1 MEQLEELDIFLKKN
15 SLSVKIFVYS
25 ALIIVIAMSISY
37 SISIFFLEQHFILER
52 KEEFPKIAKE
62 VEYFLNTEKDSELR
76 NYIKNLKEKK
86 DITVLIM
93 DEREKKWVNNRG
105 GSGSGFLVE
114 NLESKKF
121 FIKNQRLT
129 EAKILLYNEK
139 IENRWVS
146 IRTSLSILNYYKK
159 EIGYFNLI
167 GAIIAILIS
176 LIFGKLFSKKFVKDI
191 EILQNKTEEISNLN
205 FKSNITIDRED
216 ELGLLSKNI
225 DKMSKK
231 LEIAIN
237 DLESFVSNTS
247 HELKTPI
254 AIISSKVQIL
264 MKNQKI
270 DSDILDTYKII
281 LRESYYTKELISKLL
296 ILSKLDALK
305 SLKKEKVNLKD
316 LILKT
321 IERYDYIELSKNLI
335 ITSEIENINILIDKE
350 FFQIALENIIQN
362 SLKYCEENKEVN
374 IQLKNGILKIENE
387 ILEDKIIDLDKIFIP
402 FNRGD
407 NYSRIEGNGLGLT
420 LVKKIF
426 LMLNIKYQVCIEDKK
441 FKFII
446 YLK

>member
-15 SLSVKIFVYS
+15 SLSTKIFIYS
-25 ALIIVIAMSISY
+25 ALIIIIAIGISY
-37 SISIFFLEQHFILER
+37 TISIFFLEQHFILER

-62 VEYFLNTEKDSELR
+62 IEYFLNTRKDFELES
-76 NYIKNLKEKK
+76 YTKNLKEKK

-93 DEREKKWVNNRG
+93 DEREKRWINNRG
-105 GSGSGFLVE
+105 GSGSGFLIE
-114 NLESKKF
+114 NLENKKF
-121 FIKNQRLT
+121 LIKNQRLT

-167 GAIIAILIS
+167 GAFIAILIS

-191 EILQNKTEEISNLN
+191 EVLQNKTEEISKLN
-205 FKSNITIDRED
+205 FKSNADIDRED

-231 LEIAIN
+231 LEIAIS

-254 AIISSKVQIL
+254 AIISSKVQVL
-264 MKNQKI
+264 MKNQDT
-270 DSDILDTYKII
+270 DSKTLDMYKTI

-296 ILSKLDALK
+296 ILSKLDVLK
-305 SLKKEKVNLKD
+305 SLKKEKINLKD
-316 LILKT
+316 LIYKI
-321 IERYDYIELSKNLI
+321 IERYDYLELSKNL
-335 ITSEIENINILIDKE
+335 TVSSEIENTTIHIDKE

-362 SLKYCEENKEVN
+362 SLKYCEENNEVN
-374 IQLKNGILKIENE
+374 IQLKNGILKIENK
-387 ILEDKIIDLDKIFIP
+387 ISDNRIIDLEKIFIP
-402 FNRGD
+402 FNRGE

-426 LMLNIKYQVCIEDKK
+426 LLLDIKYQVSIEDEK

>member
-1 MEQLEELDIFLKKN
+1 MKKN
-15 SLSVKIFVYS
+15 SLSTKIFIYS
-25 ALIIVIAMSISY
+25 ALIIIIAIGISY
-37 SISIFFLEQHFILER
+37 TISIFFLEQHFILER

-62 VEYFLNTEKDSELR
+62 IEYFLNTRKDFELES
-76 NYIKNLKEKK
+76 YTKNLKEKK

-93 DEREKKWVNNRG
+93 DEREKRWINNRG
-105 GSGSGFLVE
+105 GSGSGFLIE
-114 NLESKKF
+114 NLENKKF
-121 FIKNQRLT
+121 LIKNQRLT

-167 GAIIAILIS
+167 GAFIAILIS

-191 EILQNKTEEISNLN
+191 EVLQNKTEEISKLN
-205 FKSNITIDRED
+205 FKSNADIDRED

-231 LEIAIN
+231 LEIAIS

-254 AIISSKVQIL
+254 AIISSKVQVL
-264 MKNQKI
+264 MKNQDT
-270 DSDILDTYKII
+270 DSKTLDMYKTI

-296 ILSKLDALK
+296 ILSKLDVLK
-305 SLKKEKVNLKD
+305 SLKKEKINLKD
-316 LILKT
+316 LIYKI
-321 IERYDYIELSKNLI
+321 IERYDYLELSKNL
-335 ITSEIENINILIDKE
+335 TVSSEIENTTIHIDKE

-362 SLKYCEENKEVN
+362 SLKYCEENNEVN
-374 IQLKNGILKIENE
+374 IQLKNGILKIENK
-387 ILEDKIIDLDKIFIP
+387 ISDNRIIDLEKIFIP
-402 FNRGD
+402 FNRGE

-426 LMLNIKYQVCIEDKK
+426 LLLDIKYQVSIEDEK

>member
-1 MEQLEELDIFLKKN
+1 MRKN
-15 SLSVKIFVYS
+15 NLSIKIFIYS
-25 ALIIVIAMSISY
+25 ALIITIAMGISY
-37 SISIFFLEQHFILER
+37 SIGVFFLEQHFISEK

-62 VEYFLNTEKDSELR
+62 IEYFLNEKKDFELES
-76 NYIKNLKEKK
+76 YIKNLKEKK

-93 DEREKKWVNNRG
+93 DEKEKRWINNRG
-105 GSGSGFLVE
+105 GSGSGFLIE
-114 NLESKKF
+114 NLENKKF
-121 FIKNQRLT
+121 LIKNQRLT

-139 IENRWVS
+139 IEKRWIS

-167 GAIIAILIS
+167 GAFIAILIS

-191 EILQNKTEEISNLN
+191 EVLQNKTEEISKLN
-205 FKSNITIDRED
+205 FKSNVNIDRED

-254 AIISSKVQIL
+254 TIISSKIQFLI
-264 MKNQKI
+264 KNQEI
-270 DSDILDTYKII
+270 DSETLDVYKII

-296 ILSKLDALK
+296 VLSKLDVLK
-305 SLKKEKVNLKD
+305 SLKKEKINLKD
-316 LILKT
+316 LIFKT
-321 IERYDYIELSKNLI
+321 IERYDYLELSKNLI
-335 ITSEIENINILIDKE
+335 VNSEIENTIIFVDKE

-362 SLKYCEENKEVN
+362 SLKYCEENEEVN
-374 IQLKNGILKIENE
+374 IELKNGILKIENK
-387 ILEDKIIDLDKIFIP
+387 ISDNRIIDLEKIFIP

-426 LMLNIKYQVCIEDKK
+426 LLLDIKYQVFIEDEK